1 MTLAEVTDLSIKVA
15 SFVVSIA
22 AMLVAVVRTRKTEV
36 ERRFEAGSE
45 LMRSHDRRLRDLE
58 HAVQSVPTQND
69 LHELDRALARISAEI
84 IANQER
90 MVSVAASVQRI
101 EDYLLKNSKG

>member
-1 MTLAEVTDLSIKVA
+1 MSLAEITDLGIKIA
-15 SFVVSIA
+15 SFVLSVV
-22 AMLVAVVRTRKTEV
+22 AMGVAVVRTRKTEV

-45 LMRSHDRRLRDLE
+45 LMRSHDARIRDLE
-58 HAVQSVPTQND
+58 HAVQGMPSQND
-69 LHELDRALARISAEI
+69 FHELDRALARISAEI
-84 IANQER
+84 TANQER